1 MTTNMTDRQPVM
13 ESYSSEGVNKL
24 DGVLDSQGV
33 LEVTRTLAP
42 SRHVVLGHLSSQKCN
57 NSIAKQ
63 ELHQVPPC
71 TWNRQGLEGSGPL
84 LSSEGRQRAWL
95 QCPDK

>member
-1 MTTNMTDRQPVM
+1 MTINMTDRQPVM

-42 SRHVVLGHLSSQKCN
+42 SRHVVLGHLSSHK
-57 NSIAKQ
+57 
-63 ELHQVPPC
+63 V
-71 TWNRQGLEGSGPL
+71 
-84 LSSEGRQRAWL
+84 
-95 QCPDK
+95 

>member
-1 MTTNMTDRQPVM
+1 MTDRQPVM
-13 ESYSSEGVNKL
+13 ESYSPEGVNKL
-24 DGVLDSQGV
+24 NGVFDSQGV
-33 LEVTRTLAP
+33 LEVARALAP
-42 SRHVVLGHLSSQKCN
+42 SRHVVLGHLSSQKN
-57 NSIAKQ
+57 VIIRQLNRNSD
-63 ELHQVPPC
+63 QVPPC